1 VSEFLEVRCGT
12 HRFLVPSAD
21 IDSIEVLKGDP
32 EPVGGGR
39 APREWLLLDGRV
51 LAGNDAGEMPEHGVA
66 LRAAQRAPLE
76 TRIVVDQVG
85 HRTAAPRGG
94 APSPRLLRR
103 LARAGVAGISVLRP
117 AARPVADEA
126 FRLAPADPARGD
138 DVRSGNR
145 RQKGIDMTLQ
155 FGAAVS
161 AGARKRILVVDDSFI
176 MRNLVKEIVES
187 DPDLEVVDTA
197 ENGMVALKK
206 VRQIK
211 PDVVLLDI
219 EMPEMSGLET
229 LRRLGLRSPCKVVI
243 LSSLVGNTNSAERIE
258 ALRLGAVATIAKPSG
273 GVSLDLR
280 QKRASQIVEVLRK
293 TLGLPA
299 LVEATSAAI
308 EDQPLP
314 SMASA
319 DFATGPIG
327 DQLLEG
333 LDTGVLVFDPEGS
346 LIRANPAAGRIL
358 HGCDLSPG
366 RATIGSLCDPFNHAL
381 GQEIWD
387 VIGGGEAEAPAEIN
401 IATPDG
407 EWVSVRRAIRP
418 IVVSGQ
424 PRGVL
429 VLLDDI
435 AEKRRMQSLLEKTMS
450 SDVARTMIETPEA
463 VLEGAMCEVTILFCD
478 IRGFTPLAE
487 ALGARRVVD
496 LLNEF
501 FSYMADVVGDA
512 GGIVDKFT
520 GDGIMALFG
529 APKSHGDDA
538 DRAVATARNMHRALR
553 LMNERRAWPA
563 IRIGVGLGSGP
574 VIAGQI
580 GAPDRMN
587 YTVIGDPANLASR
600 IEGVTKPYSSNI
612 LICAETFKR
621 LTRPIPARK
630 VDVIMLRGRET
641 PTAVYEVFVEDP
653 GATATE
659 WLGEFDAGL
668 SAYLTGD
675 FVAAQAHLARAKH
688 VNPDDMMA
696 DVLSQRC
703 RRLGLRAAGEWT
715 GAWQLTEQ

>member
-1 VSEFLEVRCGT
+1 
-12 HRFLVPSAD
+12 
-21 IDSIEVLKGDP
+21 
-32 EPVGGGR
+32 
-39 APREWLLLDGRV
+39 
-51 LAGNDAGEMPEHGVA
+51 
-66 LRAAQRAPLE
+66 
-76 TRIVVDQVG
+76 
-85 HRTAAPRGG
+85 
-94 APSPRLLRR
+94 
-103 LARAGVAGISVLRP
+103 
-117 AARPVADEA
+117 
-126 FRLAPADPARGD
+126 
-138 DVRSGNR
+138 
-145 RQKGIDMTLQ
+145 MTLQ

>member
-1 VSEFLEVRCGT
+1 
-12 HRFLVPSAD
+12 
-21 IDSIEVLKGDP
+21 
-32 EPVGGGR
+32 
-39 APREWLLLDGRV
+39 
-51 LAGNDAGEMPEHGVA
+51 
-66 LRAAQRAPLE
+66 
-76 TRIVVDQVG
+76 
-85 HRTAAPRGG
+85 
-94 APSPRLLRR
+94 
-103 LARAGVAGISVLRP
+103 
-117 AARPVADEA
+117 
-126 FRLAPADPARGD
+126 
-138 DVRSGNR
+138 
-145 RQKGIDMTLQ
+145 MTLQ

-243 LSSLVGNTNSAERIE
+243 LSSLVGNNSAERIE

-273 GVSLDLR
+273 GVSLDLK

-299 LVEATSAAI
+299 LVDAAPAGI
-308 EDQPLP
+308 EDQPRG

-319 DFATGPIG
+319 EFSTGPIG
-327 DQLLEG
+327 DLLLEG
-333 LDTGVLVFDPEGS
+333 LDTGVLVFGHEGS

-358 HGCDLSPG
+358 HGCDLTPNG
-366 RATIGSLCDPFNHAL
+366 ATIGSLCDQFNQAL

-387 VIGGGEAEAPAEIN
+387 VIGGGEASVPADVD

-407 EWVSVRRAIRP
+407 DWISVRRAIRP
-418 IVVSGQ
+418 IVVSGE
-424 PRGVL
+424 PRGAL

-435 AEKRRMQSLLEKTMS
+435 AEKRRMLSLLEKTMS
-450 SDVARTMIETPEA
+450 SDVARAMIKTPEA
-463 VLEGAMCEVTILFCD
+463 VLGGAMREVTILFSD
-478 IRGFTPLAE
+478 IRDFTALAE
-487 ALGARRVVD
+487 ALGARLVVD

-501 FSYMADVVGDA
+501 FSYMADVIGA
-512 GGIVDKFT
+512 EGGIVDKFI

-529 APKSHGDDA
+529 APTSHGDDA
-538 DRAVATARNMHRALR
+538 DRAVATARKMHRALT
-553 LMNERRAWPA
+553 LMNERRTWPA

-574 VIAGQI
+574 VVAGQI
-580 GAPDRMN
+580 GSPDRMN

-600 IEGVTKPYSSNI
+600 IEGVTKAYGSNI
-612 LICAETFKR
+612 LICDETFKR
-621 LTRPIPARK
+621 LTRPVPARK
-630 VDVIMLRGRET
+630 VDVMMLRGRET
-641 PTAVYEVFVEDP
+641 PTAIYEVFVEDP
-653 GATATE
+653 GAAATE

-668 SAYLTGD
+668 SAYVAGD
-675 FVAAQAHLARAKH
+675 FAAAQAHLARAKR

-696 DVLSQRC
+696 DVLAQRC
-703 RRLGLRAAGEWT
+703 RRLGLRVAGEWT